1 MTSQKLI
8 QLVRSNYLLT
18 SSNISIQ
25 DSEIYSAASLA
36 QAEILR
42 DYHLLEEKISFSL
55 QSGKETYDSDDIEEL
70 SYALYIRDKMSYTD
84 DTKKTLVQT
93 TQNWVAS
100 QKERD
105 AADGTTVSPPRYFYL
120 LKTDPLSFEVY
131 GIPESTYSVEAWI
144 GVGATEDDDINEV
157 TSPLISDT
165 YQDLFL
171 MKTLS
176 KIMLLRGTEF
186 AKEALYFESL
196 ADKAGQRVRLSLLSS
211 QGAFTPID
219 RQDWR

>member
-1 MTSQKLI
+1 MTSKKLL

-18 SSNISIQ
+18 SSNIGIQ
-25 DSEIYSAASLA
+25 DSEVYIAASLA
-36 QAEILR
+36 QSELLR

-55 QSGKETYDSDDIEEL
+55 LSGKETYDSDDIEEL
-70 SYALYIRDKMSYTD
+70 AYALYLRDKMSYTD
-84 DTKKTLVQT
+84 DTKKILVQT

-105 AADGTTVSPPRYFYL
+105 AADGTAISPPRYFYS
-120 LKTDPLSFEVY
+120 LKTDPLSFGVY
-131 GIPESTYSVEAWI
+131 GIPQTSYSVEAWI
-144 GVGATEDDDINEV
+144 GVGATEDDDITEAI
-157 TSPLISDT
+157 SPLIPDA

-171 MKTLS
+171 TKTLA

-186 AKEALYFESL
+186 AKEAVYFEGLS
-196 ADKAGQRVRLSLLSS
+196 DKIGQRVRLALISS

-219 RQDWR
+219 REDW